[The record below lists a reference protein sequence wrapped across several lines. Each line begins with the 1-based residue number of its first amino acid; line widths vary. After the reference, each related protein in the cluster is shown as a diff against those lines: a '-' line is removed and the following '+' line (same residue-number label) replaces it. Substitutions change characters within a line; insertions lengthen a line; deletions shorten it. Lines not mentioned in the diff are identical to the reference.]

1 MPKPDNYYWHE
12 DEHYQKLIGQTRIL
26 VSNIMYDF
34 RKHGMDV
41 MVDGAIKTLM
51 EVFEEFGQKVR
62 GKQIPYSV
70 QVHRYFTEDD

>member
-1 MPKPDNYYWHE
+1 M
-12 DEHYQKLIGQTRIL
+12 
-26 VSNIMYDF
+26 SNIMYDF